1 MDVMKLVN
9 HKAERTEDLEKVLV
23 GKKKNIPDK
32 VIVTFYEAGNNENED
47 ITAQIP
53 VGVQLF
59 KRYTQPYKGSN
70 KKVKARA
77 GKLINPDLARYADEH
92 LFDRDIGV
100 MITEMYPDKS
110 VFDDD
115 DTACEI
121 LEQYF
126 HFISI
131 EEAKEL
137 VMALY

>member
-1 MDVMKLVN
+1 MM
-9 HKAERTEDLEKVLV
+9 
-23 GKKKNIPDK
+23 
-32 VIVTFYEAGNNENED
+32 VTFYEAGNNENED

-59 KRYTQPYKGSN
+59 KRYIQPYEGSN

-77 GKLINPDLARYADEH
+77 GKLINLDFARYADEH
-92 LFDRDIGV
+92 LFDRDIRV

-115 DTACEI
+115 DTAREI

-137 VMALY
+137 VLI